1 MMPSTRIASGDWAR
15 GREMELIAA
24 VQSAMLSA
32 IKIPEWDRDVVVDLY
47 DASRRIIPTGRS
59 EQFTRIEIELFA
71 GRSLEAKRALY
82 RSIVRN
88 VAALGVPENDIK
100 IILLDVPLQNWG
112 IRGGVPASEVDIGF
126 KIDV

>member
-1 MMPSTRIASGDWAR
+1 MPSTRIASGEWAR

-32 IKIPEWDRDVVVDLY
+32 IKIPEWDRDVVVDIY
-47 DASRRIIPTGRS
+47 DGGRRIIPTGRS
-59 EQFTRIEIELFA
+59 ERFTRIEIALFA
-71 GRSLEAKRALY
+71 DRSIEAKRALY

-88 VAALGVPENDIK
+88 VATLGVPENDIK
-100 IILLDVPLQNWG
+100 IILLEVPLENWG

>member
-1 MMPSTRIASGDWAR
+1 
-15 GREMELIAA
+15 
-24 VQSAMLSA
+24 LSA

-59 EQFTRIEIELFA
+59 ERFTRIAIALFA

-100 IILLDVPLQNWG
+100 IILLDVPLENWG